1 MAARTAANPS
11 RAPDATAFMILTTI
25 DLLGTLAFALT
36 GAFRAVKYELDWLGV
51 AALAC
56 MTGIGGGMARDVLL
70 GSTPPVALQ
79 QPVYLLVC
87 LAGAALTI
95 VAKRRIATLWN
106 WVMIADALGLGFFA
120 AIGAARAEAAGANPM
135 VIVLLAGLT
144 AVGGGVIRDV
154 LVSEIPQVLKS
165 DFYATADLIGGGVF
179 WACGLGGLA
188 DTPRLLITTALV
200 FGLRIF
206 AMRRRLELPKIRRLP
221 ANPTRIANPSRE
233 SDPS

>member
-1 MAARTAANPS
+1 ML
-11 RAPDATAFMILTTI
+11 LTTI

-51 AALAC
+51 AVLAC
-56 MTGIGGGMARDVLL
+56 MTGIGGGLVRDVLL

-79 QPVYLLVC
+79 QPIYLVVC

-106 WVMIADALGLGFFA
+106 WVMVADALGLGFFA
-120 AIGAARAEAAGANPM
+120 AIGAARAESAGANPM
-135 VIVLLAGLT
+135 VVVLLAGLT

-154 LVSEIPQVLKS
+154 LVREIPQVLKS
-165 DFYATADLIGGGVF
+165 DFYATAALIGGGVF
-179 WACGLGGLA
+179 WACGLIGLSEM
-188 DTPRLLITTALV
+188 PRLLITTLVV
-200 FGLRIF
+200 FGLRLV

-221 ANPTRIANPSRE
+221 TNPSRMANPSR
-233 SDPS
+233 DG